1 MRKSR
6 WNDATRSGAALVLA
20 GSITSGCAAQLPGS
34 GSGAN
39 ADARP
44 GPDPATAELVELI
57 NAWRRNGADCDGKRL
72 AASAALT
79 INPLLASSAVAE
91 NRRPIEA
98 LKQRGYLASHT
109 ETVFVTGP
117 SRPSDVMRFLMQKY
131 CKALGGSDVSEIGI
145 ERDGRTWHLV
155 LARPLIASDLGD
167 WRKAG
172 LDVLRHANAARA
184 VPRTCGDRRL
194 GAAPPLAWSDTLA
207 ASALAHGED
216 MARRDE
222 LSHAGSDRS
231 NSGERATRVG
241 YNWRVIG
248 ENIASGQGSARVV
261 VESWLTSP
269 EHCATLMDPRFTEM
283 GAAYVMR
290 PNSQGTIYWAQ
301 EFGAPH

>member
-1 MRKSR
+1 MLVSSI
-6 WNDATRSGAALVLA
+6 AT
-20 GSITSGCAAQLPGS
+20 GCAAQLPGS
-34 GSGAN
+34 GTSAN
-39 ADARP
+39 AGARP
-44 GPDPATAELVELI
+44 GSGPDLATAELVELI
-57 NAWRRNGADCDGKRL
+57 NAWRRNGADCDGKRF
-72 AASAALT
+72 APSAALAT
-79 INPLLASSAVAE
+79 NPLLASTAVAE
-91 NRRPIEA
+91 SRRPIEA

-117 SRPSDVMRFLMQKY
+117 SRAGDVMLFLTQKY
-131 CKALGGSDVSEIGI
+131 CKVLAGSDVSEIGI
-145 ERDGRTWHLV
+145 ERDGRTWHIV

-167 WRKAG
+167 WRRAG

-184 VPRTCGDRRL
+184 IPRTCGDRRL
-194 GAAPPLAWSDTLA
+194 APAPPLAWNDTLA
-207 ASALAHGED
+207 AAALAHSED

-241 YNWRVIG
+241 YKWRVIG
-248 ENIASGQGSARVV
+248 ENIASGQGSARLV

-269 EHCATLMDPRFTEM
+269 DHCATLMDPRFTEM